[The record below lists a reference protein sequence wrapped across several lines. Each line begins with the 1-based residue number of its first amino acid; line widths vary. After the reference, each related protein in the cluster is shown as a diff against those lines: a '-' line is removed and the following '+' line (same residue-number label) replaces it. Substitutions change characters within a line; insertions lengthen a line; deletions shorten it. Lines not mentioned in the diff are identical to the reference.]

1 MMNTHDILPVIKAVL
16 SDFRV
21 IVTAVV
27 VFVFM
32 DLCAYI
38 VRYRKKTKSP
48 RAKRPAVIAAPAPA
62 ETSDENDEDDVVD
75 DEE

>member
-1 MMNTHDILPVIKAVL
+1 MNTHDFLPVIKAVL
-16 SDFRV
+16 SDKRV
-21 IVTAVV
+21 IITAVI

-38 VRYRKKTKSP
+38 VCYRKKPKVTK
-48 RAKRPAVIAAPAPA
+48 AKKVIAAPAPA
-62 ETSDENDEDDVVD
+62 PAEKTGEEGGEDAGG